1 MTRVRDFVADL
12 VRARKG
18 FLEIKKTVDTVYGDK
33 ALKKT
38 AIYAILKKVKA
49 GENTDDQRHLNPKK
63 RSRTPYIIAAVAA
76 SIEQDRRQSV
86 KSLAA
91 AHGVSVYTI
100 HGILHKDLGL
110 EKKSARWVPKLLS
123 DEQKEE
129 RVRTSRACVAAVQS
143 RSMAMLQ
150 NIVTMDETMVCHH
163 TPQTKKQS
171 MQWVKKGQP
180 GPLKAQVHASR
191 TKQML
196 LAFFDSKGL
205 IYRHIVPKGS
215 AVNGKYIVKALGN
228 FLKQLKK
235 KRPEMMEQEWW
246 FHWDNAPVHTAAV
259 VKEWFAAHNIQ
270 RLEHPP
276 YSPDLASADFFLF
289 RRVKKELAG
298 RSLDEGTLKK
308 TWEGVTRNIAAEE
321 FATAFRRW
329 YEHCEKCVRI
339 GGGYVE
345 KT

>member
-1 MTRVRDFVADL
+1 
-12 VRARKG
+12 
-18 FLEIKKTVDTVYGDK
+18 LEIKKTVETVYGDK

-49 GENTDDQRHLNPKK
+49 GKNTDDQRHLNPKK
-63 RSRTPYIIAAVAA
+63 TVRTASLIASIAAAVEA
-76 SIEQDRRQSV
+76 DRRQCI

-91 AHGVSVYTI
+91 VHGVSVYTV
-100 HGILHKDLGL
+100 HSILHKDLGL

-123 DEQKEE
+123 SEQKEE
-129 RVRTSRACVAAVQS
+129 RVRTCSAFIAAVQR
-143 RSMAMLQ
+143 RSMAMLD

-163 TPQTKKQS
+163 TPATKKQS

-180 GPLKAQVHASR
+180 GPIKAKVHASR

-205 IYRHIVPKGS
+205 IYSHIVPKGS

-259 VKEWFAAHNIQ
+259 VQEWFAAHNIQ
-270 RLEHPP
+270 RLEHLP
-276 YSPDLASADFFLF
+276 YSPDLAPADFFLF
-289 RRVKKELAG
+289 RRVKEELAG
-298 RSLDEGTLKK
+298 QSLDEGTLKT
-308 TWEGVTRNIAAEE
+308 TWEQVVRSIAAEE

-329 YEHCEKCVRI
+329 YERCQKCIEI